1 MPTAENEAF
10 EINLTFKWYYYSFM
24 TLLLVPL
31 TGQVCIREWTMKLL
45 EVVNYT
51 QGGSRQI
58 NGSNALL

>member
-31 TGQVCIREWTMKLL
+31 TGQVCIREGTMKLL